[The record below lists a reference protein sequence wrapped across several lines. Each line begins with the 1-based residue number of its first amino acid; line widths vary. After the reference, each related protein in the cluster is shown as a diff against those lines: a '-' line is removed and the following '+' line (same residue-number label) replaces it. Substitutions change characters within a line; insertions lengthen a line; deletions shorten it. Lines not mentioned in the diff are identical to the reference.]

1 MSKQLLHQRNDSSE
15 SLQLQEE
22 PGSHA
27 STAVLE
33 GKSTPSYFASSRKYR
48 ALLLVVGVVAGVA
61 ACAVLVATVVGTTHA
76 IQTQRVGDYS
86 ALSAGVGDPQL
97 EHRQQ
102 HDDPLINIETKE
114 QLLRKVYIPPHT
126 IQAVANADLFT

>member
-33 GKSTPSYFASSRKYR
+33 GKSTPSFFTSSRKYR

-61 ACAVLVATVVGTTHA
+61 ACAVLGTTHA